1 MANVEQFLF
10 TLTLKSFTRCFP
22 AISLYL
28 PEGAKIKHFLFSLV
42 FMVCYGFSLLFFC
55 LFLCLLQKYMGLFR
69 GFFLMNSRPFLD
81 FRGAL
86 QLFFPDAIAGT
97 STNEVRA
104 AATGA
109 FFYSCPLFAPALFL
123 TSSLFQLSFC
133 YQWLRS
139 SFPPV
144 S

>member
-1 MANVEQFLF
+1 MVFRFFFLF
-10 TLTLKSFTRCFP
+10 
-22 AISLYL
+22 
-28 PEGAKIKHFLFSLV
+28 V
-42 FMVCYGFSLLFFC
+42 FMFTTKIYGFVSG
-55 LFLCLLQKYMGLFR
+55 FL
-69 GFFLMNSRPFLD
+69 LMNSRPFLD